1 MCTQFITDVIES
13 EYSCAEEMAISI
25 VVTGFLTLCSAFI
38 AGYLTKS
45 CAVAYKMKTLSQQQ
59 QQQQIDESSNRVTY
73 EEITP
78 SERVNDKIETG
89 ENAAY
94 GHIRHIIA
102 T

>member
-1 MCTQFITDVIES
+1 MFLQLIPDVIES
-13 EYSCAEEMAISI
+13 ECSCAEERAVTI
-25 VVTGFLTLCSAFI
+25 VVTGIVALCSAFI

-78 SERVNDKIETG
+78 SERVNENIEMG

-94 GHIRHIIA
+94 GHIRHIA